1 MSKIELHQIL
11 QQCIK
16 YQRERLPRLPDFLL
30 LMRLDKPIGIFLLLW
45 PTLWGLWIANEGWPG
60 IHLLTVF
67 VLGVV
72 LMRSAGCVMN
82 DFADRNFD
90 AHVERTQDRPIA
102 TGRIHPKE
110 ALLFCGI
117 LSLLAF
123 ALVMTTNLLTVQ
135 LSFAAILIAF
145 SYPFMKRFTYMPQ
158 VFLGIAFAW
167 GIPMAFAATSQSIPL
182 VAWLLMTAAIVWTV
196 VYDTEYAMVDR
207 EDDIRLGLKST
218 AILFGDLDRLMI
230 AILQFVFIGTML
242 LLHRHLELGWYFNL
256 SLVAAALLMFY
267 QQTLIRK
274 RERLKCFKAF
284 LNNHWVGLA
293 IFVGF
298 VAEFAT
304 LP

>member
-1 MSKIELHQIL
+1 MIKIELHQI
-11 QQCIK
+11 QQQSIK
-16 YQRERLPRLPDFLL
+16 FQRERLPRLPDFLL

-60 IHLLTVF
+60 FHLLAVF
-67 VLGVV
+67 VVGVI

-102 TGRIHPKE
+102 TGRIQPKE
-110 ALLFCGI
+110 ALLLCGI

-123 ALVMTTNLLTVQ
+123 ALVMTTNSLTVQ

-158 VFLGIAFAW
+158 VYLGIAFAW
-167 GIPMAFAATSQSIPL
+167 GIPMAFAATQQSIPL
-182 VAWLLMTAAIVWTV
+182 LAWLLVTAAIVWTV

-207 EDDIRLGLKST
+207 EDDMRLGLKST

-230 AILQFVFIGTML
+230 AILQAVFIGTML
-242 LLHRHLELGWYFNL
+242 LLHRHLELGIYFNL
-256 SLVAAALLMFY
+256 GLAVSSLLMFY

-284 LNNHWVGLA
+284 RNNHWVGLV
-293 IFVGF
+293 IFVSL
-298 VAEFAT
+298 VIEFAT
-304 LP
+304 IP